1 MLVSEGLQSEDQRRQ
16 RVRFMIEKFDDFPD
30 SREVSLQVITP
41 DDGLEVEKVGLAGM
55 IELPKAS
62 GSDR

>member
-1 MLVSEGLQSEDQRRQ
+1 MLVSMGLQSEDQRRQ

-30 SREVSLQVITP
+30 SREVSLQIFTP
-41 DDGLEVEKVGLAGM
+41 DDVLEAEKVGSVGM
-55 IELPKAS
+55 LELPKAS